1 MISRLWGFPATPDDE
16 ADVTP
21 ARSRMTTPAK
31 IGIGCGGC
39 LGLLVLAFVALVVI
53 ALIVGPSSEEAE
65 DPRPGSSA
73 SSAPQA
79 SEAPSSEAQEPGGA
93 ESSEA
98 AEAPEAVETSAQASE
113 PESSPAPVDDSAASD
128 SAEALTVLETLD
140 IKGRAPKTGYGRDL
154 FGPTWHDV
162 DGNGCSTRNDI
173 LARDL
178 TGIEREDGCSVSS
191 GLLQDPYTDTA
202 IDFTAGMDTSAEVQI
217 DHVVALSDAWQKGA
231 QQLSE
236 QQRLVFANDP
246 LNLLAVDGPTNQSK
260 GDGDAATWLPPNRSY
275 WCPYVAR
282 QVDVKAKY
290 DLWVTQPEHDRMAEV
305 LRDCEGESSSDSGSG
320 SDQSSTRVPAESAP
334 QPAPAPEPAPESEP
348 VPAPA
353 QEPAPAPAAPGAAF
367 ANCSEARA
375 AGAAPLHRG
384 MPGYAPRMD
393 GDGDGVAC
401 E

>member
-1 MISRLWGFPATPDDE
+1 MLISRLWGFPATPDDE

-65 DPRPGSSA
+65 DPRPGFSA

-79 SEAPSSEAQEPGGA
+79 PEAPSSEAQEPGGA

-217 DHVVALSDAWQKGA
+217 DH
-231 QQLSE
+231 
-236 QQRLVFANDP
+236 
-246 LNLLAVDGPTNQSK
+246 
-260 GDGDAATWLPPNRSY
+260 TWWR
-275 WCPYVAR
+275 CP
-282 QVDVKAKY
+282 
-290 DLWVTQPEHDRMAEV
+290 
-305 LRDCEGESSSDSGSG
+305 
-320 SDQSSTRVPAESAP
+320 
-334 QPAPAPEPAPESEP
+334 
-348 VPAPA
+348 
-353 QEPAPAPAAPGAAF
+353 
-367 ANCSEARA
+367 
-375 AGAAPLHRG
+375 
-384 MPGYAPRMD
+384 MPGRRAPSS
-393 GDGDGVAC
+393 
-401 E
+401 

>member
-1 MISRLWGFPATPDDE
+1 MPISRLWGFPATPDDE

-65 DPRPGSSA
+65 DPRPGFSA

-79 SEAPSSEAQEPGGA
+79 PEAPSSEAQEPGGA

-178 TGIEREDGCSVSS
+178 TGIEREGGCSVSS

-246 LNLLAVDGPTNQSK
+246 L
-260 GDGDAATWLPPNRSY
+260 PPNRSY

-320 SDQSSTRVPAESAP
+320 SDQSSTRAPAESAP
-334 QPAPAPEPAPESEP
+334 QPAPAPEPEP

-353 QEPAPAPAAPGAAF
+353 QEPAPAPAAPGGAF

>member
-1 MISRLWGFPATPDDE
+1 M
-16 ADVTP
+16 TP
-21 ARSRMTTPAK
+21 ARSRMTTPATL
-31 IGIGCGGC
+31 GIGCGGC
-39 LGLLVLAFVALVVI
+39 LGLVVLALAALLVI
-53 ALIVGPSSEEAE
+53 GLIVGPSPEQADESQEA
-65 DPRPGSSA
+65 PSA
-73 SSAPQA
+73 SSAPSSTSPEPGA
-79 SEAPSSEAQEPGGA
+79 DPSSEAQASEEP
-93 ESSEA
+93 EPSEEPDPSEA
-98 AEAPEAVETSAQASE
+98 AEE

-128 SAEALTVLETLD
+128 SADALAALETLEV
-140 IKGRAPKTGYGRDL
+140 KGRAPRTGYGRDR
-154 FGPTWHDV
+154 FGPTWEDV

-178 TGIEREDGCSVSS
+178 TGIAREDGCSVTS

-202 IDFTAGMDTSAEVQI
+202 IDFTAGVDTSAEVQI

-231 QQLSE
+231 QRLSE
-236 QQRLVFANDP
+236 QQRMVFANDP

-260 GDGDAATWLPPNRSY
+260 GDGDAATWLPPNRAY

-290 DLWVTQPEHDRMAEV
+290 GLWVTPPEHDRMEDV
-305 LRDCEGESSSDSGSG
+305 LQDCDGQPS
-320 SDQSSTRVPAESAP
+320 RAPAEEPTTAPTERAP
-334 QPAPAPEPAPESEP
+334 QPAPAPDPAPNPAPAP
-348 VPAPA
+348 VPAP
-353 QEPAPAPAAPGAAF
+353 GGAF

>member
-1 MISRLWGFPATPDDE
+1 
-16 ADVTP
+16 
-21 ARSRMTTPAK
+21 
-31 IGIGCGGC
+31 
-39 LGLLVLAFVALVVI
+39 
-53 ALIVGPSSEEAE
+53 
-65 DPRPGSSA
+65 
-73 SSAPQA
+73 
-79 SEAPSSEAQEPGGA
+79 
-93 ESSEA
+93 
-98 AEAPEAVETSAQASE
+98 
-113 PESSPAPVDDSAASD
+113 
-128 SAEALTVLETLD
+128 
-140 IKGRAPKTGYGRDL
+140 
-154 FGPTWHDV
+154 
-162 DGNGCSTRNDI
+162 
-173 LARDL
+173 
-178 TGIEREDGCSVSS
+178 
-191 GLLQDPYTDTA
+191 A

-320 SDQSSTRVPAESAP
+320 SDQSSTRAPAESAP
-334 QPAPAPEPAPESEP
+334 Q
-348 VPAPA
+348 PA
-353 QEPAPAPAAPGAAF
+353 QEPAPAPAAPGGAF

>member
-1 MISRLWGFPATPDDE
+1 MLISRLVGLPATPDDE

-65 DPRPGSSA
+65 DPPPGSSA

-79 SEAPSSEAQEPGGA
+79 PEAPSSEAQEPGGA

-98 AEAPEAVETSAQASE
+98 AEAVETSAPASE

-128 SAEALTVLETLD
+128 SAEALALLETLD

-334 QPAPAPEPAPESEP
+334 QPA
-348 VPAPA
+348 
-353 QEPAPAPAAPGAAF
+353 QELAPAPAAPGAAF
-367 ANCSEARA
+367 ANCFEARA
-375 AGAAPLHRG
+375 AGAAPLYRG